1 MEINLKELR
10 ETVINYLYQIDLL
23 QSNEIDIE
31 EEDVKNI
38 IDIIL
43 ENINDIDDIISAS
56 LFNYQIERLSY
67 MDRAIIRFATY
78 ELKYTENPSAIVIN
92 EAVNISKKYTDLDDE
107 KQHKFNNKVL
117 DTINK
122 TLRGWFFAKS
132 SFNG

>member
-122 TLRGWFFAKS
+122 TLRG
-132 SFNG
+132 

>member
-31 EEDVKNI
+31 EEEVKNI

-67 MDRAIIRFATY
+67 IDRAIIRFATY

-122 TLRGWFFAKS
+122 TLRG
-132 SFNG
+132 

>member
-67 MDRAIIRFATY
+67 IDRAIIRFATY

-122 TLRGWFFAKS
+122 TLRG
-132 SFNG
+132 

>member
-67 MDRAIIRFATY
+67 IDRAIIRFATY

-122 TLRGWFFAKS
+122 TLRGWFFCKIKL
-132 SFNG
+132 